1 MSSSIVLPPGFGYVA
16 AGLVSTAWVLGWQML
31 VVGKHRKKSGIKYP
45 QLYAEKAE
53 ADASKEAYL
62 FNCAQRAH
70 QNTLEHMPIIVVTT
84 LVTAMKYP
92 VFAGYACGLWA
103 LSRIL
108 YTLGYTTGD
117 PAKRN
122 TRGGIL
128 GELPVFGMC
137 IPSSQIVSPGVDVAT
152 SLGLLFCSAYTAF
165 DLLRSSA

>member
-1 MSSSIVLPPGFGYVA
+1 MSSSIVLPPSFGYVA
-16 AGLVSTAWVLGWQML
+16 AGLVSTVWVLGWQML
-31 VVGKHRKKSGIKYP
+31 VVGKHRKRSGIKYP

-53 ADASKEAYL
+53 AEASKDAFL

-70 QNTLEHMPIIVVTT
+70 QNTIEHMPIVVVTT
-84 LVTAMKYP
+84 LVTSMKNP

-103 LSRIL
+103 LSRVL

-117 PAKRN
+117 PVKRN

-128 GELPVFGMC
+128 GELPLFGLF
-137 IPSSQIVSPGVDVAT
+137 
-152 SLGLLFCSAYTAF
+152 LGSTYTAF

>member
-31 VVGKHRKKSGIKYP
+31 VVGKHRTKSGIKYP

-53 ADASKEAYL
+53 ADASKEAFL

-92 VFAGYACGLWA
+92 VFAGYGCGLWA
-103 LSRIL
+103 LSRVL

-128 GELPVFGMC
+128 GELPVFGLF
-137 IPSSQIVSPGVDVAT
+137 
-152 SLGLLFCSAYTAF
+152 LGSTYTAF
-165 DLLRSSA
+165 DLIRSSA

>member
-16 AGLVSTAWVLGWQML
+16 AGLVSTAWVLGWQAMI
-31 VVGKHRKKSGIKYP
+31 VVGGHRTKSGVKYP
-45 QLYAEKAE
+45 QMYAEKAE
-53 ADASKEAYL
+53 AEASKAALL

-70 QNTLEHMPIIVVTT
+70 QNTLEHMPLILVTT
-84 LVTAMKYP
+84 LVTAMRYP

-103 LSRIL
+103 LSRVL

-117 PAKRN
+117 PVKRN

-128 GELPVFGMC
+128 GELPLF
-137 IPSSQIVSPGVDVAT
+137 
-152 SLGLLFCSAYTAF
+152 GLLFGATYTAY

>member
-128 GELPVFGMC
+128 GELPVFG
-137 IPSSQIVSPGVDVAT
+137 
-152 SLGLLFCSAYTAF
+152 LLFCSAYTAF